1 MSRYTSGLIPSTP
14 TVYSGTALQGAI
26 NDFLSAFHSGS
37 FDTVR
42 PALAAKGMIWS
53 KDIGANSVDI
63 MFFDGTNN
71 VQIGRV
77 NTATSEFSGGVPV
90 GGIIDWSGSIA
101 SIPYGWQLCDGTNG
115 TPDLRGAFVLGAG
128 GAYAVGDTGGAATH
142 TLTAAEMP
150 AHTHDD
156 GTYATDTE
164 PGHHHASKERNDF
177 ATGGSTNG
185 LQAQDSGGAD
195 NGAAGSAA
203 GGSHNHDV
211 IGTSGSAGG
220 GVAHNNMPPYYALA
234 KIMRV
239 F

>member
-77 NTATSEFSGGVPV
+77 NTATSEFSGVATIVAIRASGTGLRNAADATSVPSRTRSVMADAAVSNVNASPSHRSGRV
-90 GGIIDWSGSIA
+90 G
-101 SIPYGWQLCDGTNG
+101 
-115 TPDLRGAFVLGAG
+115 
-128 GAYAVGDTGGAATH
+128 
-142 TLTAAEMP
+142 
-150 AHTHDD
+150 
-156 GTYATDTE
+156 
-164 PGHHHASKERNDF
+164 
-177 ATGGSTNG
+177 
-185 LQAQDSGGAD
+185 
-195 NGAAGSAA
+195 
-203 GGSHNHDV
+203 
-211 IGTSGSAGG
+211 
-220 GVAHNNMPPYYALA
+220 
-234 KIMRV
+234 
-239 F
+239 